1 MCIFEIKD
9 RVCTVPKAAKC
20 VTEGFSDIATVYS
33 HSGTWNSQSGAQFIV
48 TQLRDLDILR
58 ATQWL

>member
-1 MCIFEIKD
+1 M
-9 RVCTVPKAAKC
+9 PKAAKC

-48 TQLRDLDILR
+48 LQGLGYFKSHSGALTLRRLDLAL
-58 ATQWL
+58 Q